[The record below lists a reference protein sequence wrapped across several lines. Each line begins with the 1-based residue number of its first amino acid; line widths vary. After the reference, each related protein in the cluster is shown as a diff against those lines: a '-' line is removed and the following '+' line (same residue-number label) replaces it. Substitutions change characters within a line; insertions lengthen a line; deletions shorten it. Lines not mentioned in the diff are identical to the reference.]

1 MTKRQA
7 WSDKIY
13 WVWRRGHFCHIG
25 YILNR

>member
-13 WVWRRGHFCHIG
+13 WVWRRGHF
-25 YILNR
+25 